1 MQTNGTIVV
10 GANRTPASRAALEYA
25 LPDAGRRN
33 ARLRVVAAAQR
44 PEYWAAADGASAML
58 SPEEIEADRRG
69 IVKSEV
75 DVADNTQMAAV
86 PITVDAGAGAPGRVL
101 VEAADGADLL
111 GRGHRG
117 RGAVRSAQ
125 LGSVGL
131 HCVLQAPCPVTLVG
145 SAASDEP
152 VVAGAATV

>member
-10 GANRTPASRAALEYA
+10 GEPHACVSRGPRVCPAGCRQAERAAA
-25 LPDAGRRN
+25 RPCRRRRAGRPTGDRQVGG
-33 ARLRVVAAAQR
+33 RRRRQH
-44 PEYWAAADGASAML
+44 ADG
-58 SPEEIEADRRG
+58 
-69 IVKSEV
+69 
-75 DVADNTQMAAV
+75 AV

-131 HCVLQAPCPVTLVG
+131 YCVLHPPCPVTLVG

>member
-25 LPDAGRRN
+25 LLDAGRRN
-33 ARLRVVAAAQR
+33 ARLRVV
-44 PEYWAAADGASAML
+44 
-58 SPEEIEADRRG
+58 SPEASEADRRG

-75 DVADNTQMAAV
+75 DVADNAQMAAV

-111 GRGHRG
+111 LLGHRG
-117 RGAVRSAQ
+117 RGAVRSAL

-131 HCVLQAPCPVTLVG
+131 HCVLHAPCPVTVVG